1 MLRKLLKYEAQ
12 ATARIFVPL
21 YALLIVFA
29 LINKA
34 FIAINSDNLKIPMI
48 IAGTVFVVIIVAICV
63 MTLVVTIQ
71 RFYKNLLSDEGYLMF
86 TLPVKAHSHITAK
99 LLISMLWCFLS
110 VIISGFAI
118 LLMAANPQ
126 SMADLSKAMA
136 DFAGWVNKIGF
147 PAYMIIIE
155 GIVLIIITTA
165 CSIAT
170 IYASMAVGNLS
181 GKHRVLL
188 SLGAYIGFNTIEQ
201 IVSTILLF
209 AIPHG
214 WYNTFD
220 HVTELN
226 YMPAVNTVELIML
239 GMIIFTAV
247 FGVAYY
253 VFTNWLL
260 KRKLNLE

>member
-1 MLRKLLKYEAQ
+1 MLRKLLKYEVG

-34 FIAINSDNLKIPMI
+34 FIAINSDNLKIPAI
-48 IAGTVFVVIIVAICV
+48 IAGTVFVIIIIAICV

-99 LLISMLWCFLS
+99 LLISMLWNFLS
-110 VIISGFAI
+110 VIVSGFAI
-118 LLMAANPQ
+118 LLMAANPD
-126 SMADLSKAMA
+126 SMSKLSKAMSDCA
-136 DFAGWVNKIGF
+136 IALNKVGF
-147 PAYMIIIE
+147 PAYLLIIE
-155 GIVLIIITTA
+155 GIVLILITAA
-165 CSIAT
+165 CSIVT
-170 IYASMAVGNLS
+170 IYAAMAVGNLS

-188 SLGAYIGFNTIEQ
+188 SLGAYIGFGVVEQ
-201 IVSTILLF
+201 IVSTIILF
-209 AIPHG
+209 AIPHD
-214 WYNTFD
+214 WYNVFD
-220 HVTELN
+220 RVTDLN
-226 YMPAVNTVELIML
+226 YMPAVNAAQAFML

-253 VFTNWLL
+253 IFTNWLL
-260 KRKLNLE
+260 KKKLNLE